1 MMNKKELYT
10 AAIIG
15 FYAIVA
21 IYAIVCT
28 IDAIEIITTIGGLSM
43 MPIKPTFSVSSLIRD
58 DRRYSETHPS
68 RLYAGL
74 HTPAYRVLNHVS
86 KTLLKAGLYGAC
98 TTMMERSQYKHI
110 SYKSLFSVTI
120 AHGYSSVTIGARTI
134 FAIDEWTRTIYHI
147 DASGRLATTD
157 YYQDYDMS
165 DVISQVSEA
174 IEVLKQC
181 YKPDTTEVVEE
192 APREW
197 ALKEVLA
204 DRPYHRDFSNVA
216 TCTVTANLIAPSKK
230 SVAWAVEW
238 YDRNDPSTTRIERG
252 FWFTAYKV
260 EILDVVAWLP
270 HSLLGG
276 LDNTPFMNGTKKT
289 ARLEV
294 PVWWFNKNIAPKM
307 PMPF

>member
-197 ALKEVLA
+197 VLKEVLA